1 MENKSKKPYI
11 YNVTCTLA
19 DTEYSQALPI
29 RTSKIQ
35 VQSRNNN
42 DIKLAF
48 VSGESGSKYFT
59 VKGGMT
65 YFDAEIMKSDGA
77 MVLYFQSATAGE
89 ICEILAW
96 VED

>member
-1 MENKSKKPYI
+1 LENKAKKPII

-19 DTEYSQALPI
+19 STEYSQSLPI

-42 DIKLAF
+42 DIKLCF
-48 VSGESGSKYFT
+48 ISGQSGTTYFT

-65 YFDAEIMKSDGA
+65 YFDAEIMSKDGD
-77 MVLYFQSATAGE
+77 MTLYFQSATAGE

>member
-1 MENKSKKPYI
+1 MENKAKKPFI

-19 DTEYSQALPI
+19 NTEYSQALPI
-29 RTSKIQ
+29 RASKIQ

-42 DIKLAF
+42 DIKLCF
-48 VSGESGSKYFT
+48 ISGQSGTTYFT

-65 YFDAEIMKSDGA
+65 YFDAEIMNAEGA
-77 MVLYFQSATAGE
+77 IVLYFQSPTAGE
-89 ICEILAW
+89 VCEILAW

>member
-1 MENKSKKPYI
+1 MENKSKTPFI

-19 DTEYSQALPI
+19 NTEYFQALPV
-29 RTSKIQ
+29 RTSRVQ

-42 DIKLAF
+42 DIKVAF
-48 VSGESGSKYFT
+48 VSGESGSNYFT

-65 YFDAEIMKSDGA
+65 YFDAEIMKSDGY
-77 MVLYFQSATAGE
+77 MTLYFQSNVAGE
-89 ICEILAW
+89 IAEILAW